1 MQFIRINLL
10 GNTAIRKKQKRIRF
24 SVTALYVVVWIFS
37 LSTLFYV
44 YRTNLFISSVY
55 QKEIRKISAEVGVLN
70 PKLERIR
77 QLYQN
82 KEELTTKTNIYL
94 QQQNRPSVW
103 LSKMIALSNMMPANI
118 RLEEISVETAPA
130 KGKQKEQIRL
140 TGYTVIDSRKPDINQ
155 LNIFKKTLEQSE
167 SFMNGF
173 QRVDIFESRIG
184 KKGTTPIMSFVI
196 GIS

>member
-1 MQFIRINLL
+1 MQFIYINLL
-10 GNTAIRKKQKRIRF
+10 GNTAIRKQQKRIRF
-24 SVTALYVVVWIFS
+24 SMTILYAAVWIFS
-37 LSTLFYV
+37 IGTLIYV

-55 QKEIRKISAEVGVLN
+55 QKEIRKISAEVGILN

-103 LSKMIALSNMMPANI
+103 LSKIIALSNMMPANI
-118 RLEEISVETAPA
+118 RLEEISVETTPA

-173 QRVDIFESRIG
+173 QRVDILESRIG

-196 GIS
+196 GIY

>member
-10 GNTAIRKKQKRIRF
+10 GNTAIRKQQKRIRF
-24 SVTALYVVVWIFS
+24 SMTILYAAVWIFS
-37 LSTLFYV
+37 IGTLIYV

-103 LSKMIALSNMMPANI
+103 LFKIIALSNMMPANI
-118 RLEEISVETAPA
+118 RLEEISVETTPV

-173 QRVDIFESRIG
+173 QRVDILESRIG

-196 GIS
+196 GIY